1 MTSGSAVGGSPAH
14 PRRLLL
20 VIHQLARAGM
30 ERQCEHLAL
39 ELAARG
45 DQVTL
50 ACREFYTDPSPLQR
64 AGVRVVDMG
73 GGRLGARV
81 RSLPR
86 LARLAHAHDLVHCTG
101 WDASLWGRLAA
112 ALARRPVVV
121 TEHTPGRA
129 TQHSEKGARR
139 EEVIAWHNRLLE
151 RWTAASVVVA
161 RRQVEILRGEG
172 VSERSIVHI
181 PNGVPVEQLRTRV
194 GSVRR
199 EDLGLPAGPA
209 VVVHVAR
216 FKPQK
221 RQEWSYETVA
231 ALRDGL
237 GDVRLVFVG
246 EGPGRAALERRVR
259 EDGADWVSFLGDRV
273 DAPAVMALAD
283 LAVLPSSAEALPMV
297 VLEAQ
302 ALGVPQVVTDVGD
315 LPAALDRK
323 GGLLVDAG
331 DRGAFEAACRRVLSE
346 RGLAER
352 LREET
357 VRVAGEIDSVR
368 MAERYSL
375 IFDAI
380 LAGRPVVDATA

>member
-1 MTSGSAVGGSPAH
+1 MTPGIAVGGPPAR

-50 ACREFYTDPSPLQR
+50 ACRELYTDISPLRR
-64 AGVRVVDMG
+64 AGVRIVEL
-73 GGRLGARV
+73 RGARV

-86 LARLAHAHDLVHCTG
+86 LARLARAHDLVHCTG

-112 ALARRPVVV
+112 VLARRPAVV

-129 TQHSEKGARR
+129 TQRSETGGRR
-139 EEVIAWHNRLLE
+139 AEVIAWHNRLLD

-161 RRQVEILRGEG
+161 RQQVGILRGEG
-172 VSERSIVHI
+172 VRERSIVHI
-181 PNGVPVEQLRTRV
+181 PNGVPVEQLRAQA

-199 EDLGLPAGPA
+199 EDLGLPAGAP

-221 RQEWSYETVA
+221 RQEWSYDTVA
-231 ALRDGL
+231 ALREGL
-237 GDVRLVFVG
+237 GDVRLLFVG
-246 EGPGRAALERRVR
+246 DGPGRPALERRVR
-259 EDGADWVSFLGDRV
+259 EDGAEWVSFLGVRV
-273 DAPAVMALAD
+273 DAPALMALAD

-315 LPAALDRK
+315 LPAALAQK
-323 GGLLVDAG
+323 GGILVDAA
-331 DRGAFEAACRRVLSE
+331 DRRAFEAACRRVLSE
-346 RGLAER
+346 RGLADG
-352 LREET
+352 LRAQSAA
-357 VRVAGEIDSVR
+357 VAAELDSVR
-368 MAERYSL
+368 MGERYSL
-375 IFDAI
+375 LFDAV
-380 LAGRPVVDATA
+380 LAGRPVRDAAP